1 MFRSL
6 IHLIQ
11 EIYGHMDSVAL
22 HQPIF
27 SESERR
33 LLMDVL
39 DSTFVSSVG
48 KYVNLLERDIE
59 EYTGC
64 PAATCTV
71 NGTSALHLALIV
83 AGVRS
88 NDLVITQSM
97 SFIATA
103 NAITYCGAKPVFL
116 DVDLNTLSLSP
127 TAVEKWLAENAF
139 VDDAGSCRLVKTRQ
153 IIRACIPVHT
163 FGHPADLD
171 SLLDISARWNLVLVE
186 DAAEALGSL
195 YKRRHAGTF
204 GQFGVLSFNGNK
216 IITGGGGGM
225 ILCSK
230 EAALRAKHLST
241 VAKVLHPYEYIHD
254 DVGFNYRLPNINAAL
269 ICGQLEKI
277 ESFIE
282 KKRALAHTYAEYF
295 LSKGMQPV
303 CEPKDCRSN
312 YWLNAV
318 ICEDFD
324 QRSVLLEETHAA
336 GVATRPVWT
345 LISRMSTYRDCVT
358 DELANSTWLE
368 SRVVCL
374 PSSVPQGG
382 TI

>member
-1 MFRSL
+1 
-6 IHLIQ
+6 
-11 EIYGHMDSVAL
+11 MDSVAL

-139 VDDAGSCRLVKTRQ
+139 VDDAGSCSLVKTRQ

-171 SLLDISARWNLVLVE
+171 SLLDISAR
-186 DAAEALGSL
+186 
-195 YKRRHAGTF
+195 
-204 GQFGVLSFNGNK
+204 
-216 IITGGGGGM
+216 
-225 ILCSK
+225 
-230 EAALRAKHLST
+230 
-241 VAKVLHPYEYIHD
+241 
-254 DVGFNYRLPNINAAL
+254 
-269 ICGQLEKI
+269 
-277 ESFIE
+277 
-282 KKRALAHTYAEYF
+282 
-295 LSKGMQPV
+295 
-303 CEPKDCRSN
+303 
-312 YWLNAV
+312 
-318 ICEDFD
+318 
-324 QRSVLLEETHAA
+324 
-336 GVATRPVWT
+336 
-345 LISRMSTYRDCVT
+345 
-358 DELANSTWLE
+358 
-368 SRVVCL
+368 
-374 PSSVPQGG
+374 
-382 TI
+382 